1 MERVEDGGGRGGEE
15 WAHMYVSM
23 YDRTDLKGIKSLWN
37 HICAHFSPVNEICA
51 LLLAEESHVARPV
64 TLVIASVDL
73 LGGQPQPR
81 IQA

>member
-1 MERVEDGGGRGGEE
+1 MERVEDGGGRRRRRNG
-15 WAHMYVSM
+15 HICM
-23 YDRTDLKGIKSLWN
+23 YDKTDLKGIKSLWN

-51 LLLAEESHVARPV
+51 LLLAEESNVARPV